1 MSNPNTMPVTQLRAA
16 AKKAGVLR
24 GNMSEERMRKA
35 LKAARRD
42 AIRVPSKGT
51 LLAKVWDGL
60 NKIGLKAT
68 AEDAR
73 KLASKRGWNQNTVI
87 AEYYHWRKHH
97 GIFGRLN

>member
-1 MSNPNTMPVTQLRAA
+1 MYLDSMNSTQLRAA
-16 AKKAGVLR
+16 AKKAGVLK
-24 GNMSEERMRKA
+24 GNMSEERMRKE
-35 LKAARRD
+35 LKAARRNS
-42 AIRVPSKGT
+42 IRVPSKGT